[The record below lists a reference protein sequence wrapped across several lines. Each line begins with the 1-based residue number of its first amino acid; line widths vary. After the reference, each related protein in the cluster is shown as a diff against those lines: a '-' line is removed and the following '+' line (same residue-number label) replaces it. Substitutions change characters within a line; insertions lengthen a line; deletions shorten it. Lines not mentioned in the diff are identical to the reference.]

1 MRIATS
7 PRIFSPTLIYSHALQ
22 VSSPYITL
30 SLENMVFGCSSRVR
44 DLHVRLAKA
53 VRHISFRSE
62 DHRHKQEQKSKSIFF
77 RIKMETVQRL
87 DTPLTCLLSQEV
99 GISAVMTHIA
109 VEHIIGHEW
118 KAVSVGKMKKKKI
131 NTYNFTH
138 MLYKRFT
145 LHTPLLHRCND
156 MHFQFDHSKK
166 HLQST
171 PKLLFLWL

>member
-1 MRIATS
+1 MQYLNTSSFMRIATS

-87 DTPLTCLLSQEV
+87 HTHTHNTHSLAFSRSRYFRCDDTRCS
-99 GISAVMTHIA
+99 GTHN
-109 VEHIIGHEW
+109 W
-118 KAVSVGKMKKKKI
+118 S
-131 NTYNFTH
+131 
-138 MLYKRFT
+138 
-145 LHTPLLHRCND
+145 
-156 MHFQFDHSKK
+156 
-166 HLQST
+166 
-171 PKLLFLWL
+171 